1 MSDLKNKY
9 NQLFGGKPKSNDKG
23 LLKEGTYLFGV
34 TTGKKPIIEAD
45 ETGNLTPGD
54 FDPINRQM
62 ADIYDMIYDLEEQ
75 LDTMTNDAFDA
86 TALNLYKDM
95 NAQSSRYIKAIGQQL
110 ENLSN
115 YLERMQ
121 QRVSKINRM

>member
-1 MSDLKNKY
+1 MSDLKKKY
-9 NQLFGGKPKSNDKG
+9 NQLFAGKPKSNDTE
-23 LLKEGTYLFGV
+23 LLSEGTYLFGIA
-34 TTGKKPIIEAD
+34 TGKKTIKEAD

-62 ADIYDMIYDLEEQ
+62 AEIYDMLYDLQEQ
-75 LDTMTNDAFDA
+75 LDNMTNDAFDA

-95 NAQSSRYIKAIGQQL
+95 NAQTSRYVKAIEQQL

-115 YLERMQ
+115 YLQRMQ
-121 QRVSKINRM
+121 QRIGKI

>member
-1 MSDLKNKY
+1 M
-9 NQLFGGKPKSNDKG
+9 
-23 LLKEGTYLFGV
+23 FGV
-34 TTGKKPIIEAD
+34 TTGKKSIKEAD

-62 ADIYDMIYDLEEQ
+62 ADIYDMLYDLEEQ
-75 LDTMTNDAFDA
+75 LDTMTNDAFD
-86 TALNLYKDM
+86 TTGLYLYKDM

-115 YLERMQ
+115 YLERT
-121 QRVSKINRM
+121 QRRICKV

>member
-9 NQLFGGKPKSNDKG
+9 NQLFGGKPKSNDKD
-23 LLKEGTYLFGV
+23 LLKEGTYMFGV
-34 TTGKKPIIEAD
+34 TTGKKSIKEAD

-62 ADIYDMIYDLEEQ
+62 ADIYDMLYDLEEQ
-75 LDTMTNDAFDA
+75 LDTMTNDAFD
-86 TALNLYKDM
+86 TTGLYLYKDM

-115 YLERMQ
+115 YLERT
-121 QRVSKINRM
+121 QRRIGKV

>member
-1 MSDLKNKY
+1 MSDLKKKY
-9 NQLFGGKPKSNDKG
+9 NQLFAGKPKSNDTD
-23 LLKEGTYLFGV
+23 LLKEGTYLFGIA
-34 TTGKKPIIEAD
+34 TGKKTIKEAD

-62 ADIYDMIYDLEEQ
+62 AEIYDMLYDLQEQ
-75 LDTMTNDAFDA
+75 LDNMTNDAFDA

-95 NAQSSRYIKAIGQQL
+95 NAQTSRYVKAIEQQL

-115 YLERMQ
+115 YLQRMQ
-121 QRVSKINRM
+121 QRIGKI